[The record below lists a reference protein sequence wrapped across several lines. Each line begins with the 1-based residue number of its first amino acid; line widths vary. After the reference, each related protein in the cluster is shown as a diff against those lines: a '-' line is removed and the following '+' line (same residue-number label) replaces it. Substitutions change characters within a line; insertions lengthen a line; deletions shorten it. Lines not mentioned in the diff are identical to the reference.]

1 MMGEAPELL
10 AFCNDA
16 KFHLGFNFGFKTKHW
31 HFDTVC
37 VRVQVCARAGGCVCA
52 QPVKQGFLNT
62 RVPLGSEIILL
73 NMTEAAM

>member
-10 AFCNDA
+10 ASCNDA

-37 VRVQVCARAGGCVCA
+37 ARVQVCARAGGCVCA
-52 QPVKQGFLNT
+52 
-62 RVPLGSEIILL
+62 
-73 NMTEAAM
+73 